1 MDGQE
6 SFTSLTLLRRL
17 SRRERDESAWRDFV
31 NRYGVRIRAWCLKR
45 RLSPTDA
52 DDVTQDVLLRLAK
65 HMEKFDYDSDQS
77 FRGWLRRM
85 TENAV
90 RDFVKSQR
98 NFNVIGSAAIL
109 QQLDEIRAPQSL
121 VERLEEV
128 FDLELLEE
136 AMSRVSS
143 RVNSQRWLAWQLTA
157 QDGVPASEVATRLEI
172 PIATVYSS
180 RFQIQEYVRQE
191 IEYLEGVTDAS

>member
-6 SFTSLTLLRRL
+6 SFTSPTLLRRL

-45 RLSPTDA
+45 RLSATDA
-52 DDVTQDVLLRLAK
+52 DDVTQDVLFRLAK
-65 HMEKFDYDSDQS
+65 QMEKFDYDSDQS
-77 FRGWLRRM
+77 FRGWLRRI

-90 RDFVKSQR
+90 RDFIKSQR
-98 NFNVIGSAAIL
+98 NLNLIGNAGIL
-109 QQLDEIRAPQSL
+109 QQLDEIRAPQTL

-136 AMSRVSS
+136 AMSRVNS
-143 RVNSQRWLAWQLTA
+143 RVNRQRWLAWQLTA
-157 QDGVPASEVATRLEI
+157 QDGVPANEVAARLEI

-180 RFQIQEYVRQE
+180 RFQIQEYIRQE
-191 IEYLEGVTDAS
+191 IQYLEGVSGA

>member
-1 MDGQE
+1 MDSQE
-6 SFTSLTLLRRL
+6 SFTSPTLLRRL
-17 SRRERDESAWRDFV
+17 SRRERDESAWREFV

-45 RLSPTDA
+45 RLNPTDA

-65 HMEKFDYDSDQS
+65 YIEKFDYDTDQS
-77 FRGWLRRM
+77 FRGWLRRI
-85 TENAV
+85 TENSV

-98 NFNVIGSAAIL
+98 KLNEIVGTGIL
-109 QQLDEIRAPQSL
+109 LRLDEIRSPQSL

-136 AMSRVSS
+136 AKSRVSS

-157 QDGVPASEVATRLEI
+157 QDGVPANEVATRLGM

-191 IEYLEGVTDAS
+191 IEFLEGVSDSS

>member
-6 SFTSLTLLRRL
+6 SFTSPTLLRRL
-17 SRRERDESAWRDFV
+17 SRRERDEGAWRDFV
-31 NRYGVRIRAWCLKR
+31 DRYGVRIRAWCLNR
-45 RLSPTDA
+45 SLSPADA
-52 DDVTQDVLLRLAK
+52 DDVTQEVLLRLAK
-65 HMEKFDYDSDQS
+65 HMGKFDYDSRQS
-77 FRGWLRRM
+77 FRGWLRRV

-90 RDFVKSQR
+90 RDFAKSR
-98 NFNVIGSAAIL
+98 SHDASGGTAIL
-109 QQLDEIRAPQSL
+109 QKLNEVQAPQSL

-143 RVNSQRWLAWQLTA
+143 RVNNQRWLAWQWTA
-157 QDGVPASEVATRLEI
+157 QDGVAANDVATRLNV

-180 RFQIQEYVRQE
+180 RFQIQEYIRQE
-191 IEYLEGVTDAS
+191 IEYLEGAADSV